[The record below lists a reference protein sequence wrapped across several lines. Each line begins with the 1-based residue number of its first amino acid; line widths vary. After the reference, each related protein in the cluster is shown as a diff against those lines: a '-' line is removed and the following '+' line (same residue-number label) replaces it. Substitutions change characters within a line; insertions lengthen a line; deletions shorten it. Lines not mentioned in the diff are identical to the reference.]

1 MNQATLPAPQTPKA
15 GDAPRFMTFRTVGAL
30 VLREMSTTYGRSPGG
45 YIWAIIQP
53 VFSIVVLSFGFSLL
67 MRSPSLGTSFL
78 LFYAA
83 GVLPLRM
90 FTEMSSNVGNAI
102 QFNRSLMAYPRV
114 TYIDAILAR
123 ALLTLIT
130 QIMVN
135 CVIIVGIFM
144 YDDVRVVMDFKAIL
158 QSYASAILLGIGV
171 GTLNCYLLLAYPL
184 WRTIWGIL
192 TRPLFILSAIFY
204 LFEELPQFAQE
215 ILWYNP
221 LIHVTGLN
229 RSGFFVTYE
238 PSYISL
244 LYVAVFSVIPLFF
257 GLLILRRYSKD
268 PLFK

>member
-1 MNQATLPAPQTPKA
+1 
-15 GDAPRFMTFRTVGAL
+15 
-30 VLREMSTTYGRSPGG
+30 
-45 YIWAIIQP
+45 
-53 VFSIVVLSFGFSLL
+53 
-67 MRSPSLGTSFL
+67 
-78 LFYAA
+78 
-83 GVLPLRM
+83 
-90 FTEMSSNVGNAI
+90 
-102 QFNRSLMAYPRV
+102 
-114 TYIDAILAR
+114 
-123 ALLTLIT
+123 
-130 QIMVN
+130 
-135 CVIIVGIFM
+135 
-144 YDDVRVVMDFKAIL
+144 MDFKAIL